1 MLQIFQT
8 WLPSIRY
15 LCSYL
20 VTEIIGLIFRN
31 DKHSHFQLIS
41 HLWKLGH
48 YVSKFDPRFENSGF
62 ISETKN
68 VVTTKYWHNYLT
80 LNMARLERENIFIGQ
95 WYLVLQKL
103 RDNCIKNT
111 QSSIWIWYLDWFQL
125 LLWKKLIETTPTPTE
140 NKAHIYKLSGLTQ
153 NIWPY

>member
-8 WLPSIRY
+8 WLLTVRY

-48 YVSKFDPRFENSGF
+48 YVSKVDLGLKMLVVSLKTE
-62 ISETKN
+62 KN
-68 VVTTKYWHNYLT
+68 NLKVITTKYWHNYLT
-80 LNMARLERENIFIGQ
+80 LNMERLKREYIFIGR

-103 RDNCIKNT
+103 HDNCIKNI
-111 QSSIWIWYLDWFQL
+111 QSSIWIWYLDWFHL
-125 LLWKKLIETTPTPTE
+125 LPWKKLI
-140 NKAHIYKLSGLTQ
+140 
-153 NIWPY
+153 

>member
-8 WLPSIRY
+8 WLPAIRY

-48 YVSKFDPRFENSGF
+48 YISKFDLGLK
-62 ISETKN
+62 IL
-68 VVTTKYWHNYLT
+68 VVSLKLKKPGVITTEFWHNYLT
-80 LNMARLERENIFIGQ
+80 LNMERLENENTFIGQ

-103 RDNCIKNT
+103 CDNWIKNI
-111 QSSIWIWYLDWFQL
+111 QSSIWIWYLDWLQL
-125 LLWKKLIETTPTPTE
+125 LLWKK
-140 NKAHIYKLSGLTQ
+140 K
-153 NIWPY
+153 